1 MKIKFVASREIY
13 FCIAETRLI
22 KREFWEKGG
31 YFLIVDDIYSM
42 QEDFFYKR

>member
-1 MKIKFVASREIY
+1 MKIKLVASREIY
-13 FCIAETRLI
+13 SCIAETRLI